1 MDRKCCYIGK
11 RKKRSRRTVR
21 PLTTALIL
29 LRAKQLNLC
38 LEELNL
44 ITVGDVIDM
53 LTEQSN
59 DHAEWDYEA
68 TQEDIDK
75 FFG

>member
-1 MDRKCCYIGK
+1 MGRQPYYFGK
-11 RKKRSRRTVR
+11 GKKLKRRTAR
-21 PLTTALIL
+21 PLSTALIL
-29 LRAKQLNLC
+29 LRAKQLNLN

-44 ITVGDVIDM
+44 LTVGEVIDM

-59 DHAEWDYEA
+59 DSYDWPYEA
-68 TQEDIDK
+68 TQDDIKK

>member
-1 MDRKCCYIGK
+1 M
-11 RKKRSRRTVR
+11 
-21 PLTTALIL
+21 
-29 LRAKQLNLC
+29 LRAKQLNLS

-44 ITVGDVIDM
+44 LTVGEVIDM

-59 DHAEWDYEA
+59 DSYKWPYEA
-68 TQEDIDK
+68 TQDDINK